1 VTQLRAGRSLAQVAA
16 AQNASVDGL
25 KQAMLDAVKARLERR
40 PGLAAERREKL
51 LARAEKL
58 IERLINRDRG

>member
-1 VTQLRAGRSLAQVAA
+1 
-16 AQNASVDGL
+16 
-25 KQAMLDAVKARLERR
+25 MLDAVKARLERR

-51 LARAEKL
+51 LTRAEKI